1 MPRTER
7 RHKFEK
13 KKISKATRIGEIIS
27 AVIHN
32 KSSAESQGLWDITR
46 AAGKEWLKIYWTS
59 IWTSGAAQC
68 DGLWLSAPIS
78 NSVRG
83 FWPQRAVGSRIAF
96 NGLGPFSDSD
106 ARRGG
111 RLVMSHACC
120 CCKVKNG
127 RWKMSTSTSQMILP
141 SSLYAQ
147 QTYLRKRISFT
158 DIIEN

>member
-111 RLVMSHACC
+111 GLWCLMRAAAAAKWRMVGERC
-120 CCKVKNG
+120 
-127 RWKMSTSTSQMILP
+127 QPLP
-141 SSLYAQ
+141 LKWSSPPPFIHNKL
-147 QTYLRKRISFT
+147 T
-158 DIIEN
+158 